1 MKAWIL
7 ETISK
12 RKPSIY
18 AYSILVDICELQIE
32 EGDVT
37 ALSEALNYCSILRE
51 DMDVIRK
58 EFWRY
63 TGDRLNGLV
72 KSIKY

>member
-18 AYSILVDICELQIE
+18 AYSILIDICELQIE

-37 ALSEALNYCSILRE
+37 ALSEALSYCSILRE

-58 EFWRY
+58 EFWAY
-63 TGDRLNGLV
+63 TGDRLSGLV
-72 KSIKY
+72 VSSKQ